1 MNSKCTLAAPNGAL
15 EALANAIALSGVYS
29 QKELSRTLCRNQ
41 WNVMKAASQLIEKH
55 QFRHRF
61 SYESLDIRM
70 TRIQSELKKGYVHY
84 LENATDVDKC
94 PIILLQLKFFK
105 PQFTVELKTIAKGQD
120 NSSCFTSLED
130 ARRLCVY
137 LTDLAVQSMEDNNAN
152 GVVFIIDAEECSL
165 QQHFLETRMFTDL
178 LQTMRS
184 QYPEIVQHIL
194 ILNCNAITR
203 SLIHMLIKTQA
214 ADRTQLRV
222 RLISNYEDLKQFIGI
237 DSLPVKYGGRYKMMT
252 PLEWI
257 QLEAEI
263 EGVVLESEEFSDAE
277 LKLMNKN
284 ARQLNGM
291 QYAACSV
298 DEMID
303 MKATG
308 IRGPLYRLKSDSIW
322 IKMYAILRPEALLLY
337 ESVTGKMPHLII
349 PVNSD
354 TQMTAAHFLNGPR
367 GSFGIRIDVPGV
379 VGGHLLTALSELE
392 RGNWLKELQS
402 SVEAC
407 DHEMSR
413 DQSIEE
419 KQQKEEEVFAATDL
433 ISFDDWPVAKNEFQH
448 NGISPIQ
455 PLPVAPYL
463 EMNTALNGRH
473 MNYQD
478 CTIPNET
485 RRMMVPQ
492 SARSAPSSA
501 YGGPIQM
508 CSFQQFVSGETAVN
522 RLQL

>member
-1 MNSKCTLAAPNGAL
+1 
-15 EALANAIALSGVYS
+15 
-29 QKELSRTLCRNQ
+29 
-41 WNVMKAASQLIEKH
+41 MKAASQLIEKH

-222 RLISNYEDLKQFIGI
+222 RLISNYEDLKHCPNAGTENGDGTLMTRKTMGRQYRLISSSKMKSSSVSGSSGSTSIGI
-237 DSLPVKYGGRYKMMT
+237 AGDKAGGRAGAGMEM
-252 PLEWI
+252 E
-257 QLEAEI
+257 Q
-263 EGVVLESEEFSDAE
+263 
-277 LKLMNKN
+277 
-284 ARQLNGM
+284 RQ
-291 QYAACSV
+291 
-298 DEMID
+298 E
-303 MKATG
+303 
-308 IRGPLYRLKSDSIW
+308 
-322 IKMYAILRPEALLLY
+322 
-337 ESVTGKMPHLII
+337 
-349 PVNSD
+349 
-354 TQMTAAHFLNGPR
+354 
-367 GSFGIRIDVPGV
+367 
-379 VGGHLLTALSELE
+379 
-392 RGNWLKELQS
+392 
-402 SVEAC
+402 
-407 DHEMSR
+407 
-413 DQSIEE
+413 
-419 KQQKEEEVFAATDL
+419 
-433 ISFDDWPVAKNEFQH
+433 
-448 NGISPIQ
+448 
-455 PLPVAPYL
+455 
-463 EMNTALNGRH
+463 
-473 MNYQD
+473 
-478 CTIPNET
+478 TIP
-485 RRMMVPQ
+485 
-492 SARSAPSSA
+492 A
-501 YGGPIQM
+501 
-508 CSFQQFVSGETAVN
+508 
-522 RLQL
+522 